1 MNTDL
6 IMKIK
11 NSDAQASFIYCL
23 SKHYHDITAQWEHKV
38 KVNEAR
44 LLWNISSQNEYYTD
58 LQKNT
63 SMYRFNQNKPSGA

>member
-38 KVNEAR
+38 KVKRSKAFM
-44 LLWNISSQNEYYTD
+44 EYILTEPV
-58 LQKNT
+58 LH
-63 SMYRFNQNKPSGA
+63 